1 MSIYNHLDASV
12 EVPSGPPEKVS
23 RRGLDLLHHFE
34 GFRNEAYLDAVGI
47 WTIGYGNTRWPDGR
61 PVRKGD
67 YVTREEGEELFRA
80 ILRTF
85 ERGVLDAV
93 EVDLTQ
99 HQFDALVAFAYNVGL
114 GAFRSSTLL
123 RLLNS
128 GDYRG
133 AADQFLRWNKAG
145 GRVLAGLTRRR
156 KAERKLFLEKE

>member
-12 EVPSGPPEKVS
+12 EAPSGTPEKVS

-34 GFRNEAYLDAVGI
+34 GFREEAYLCPAGV
-47 WTIGYGNTRWPDGR
+47 WTIGYGNTKWPDGR

-67 YVTREEGEELFRA
+67 RVTREEGEELFRT

-93 EVDLTQ
+93 EVELTQ
-99 HQFDALVAFAYNVGL
+99 GQFDALVSFSYNVGL
-114 GAFRSSTLL
+114 GALRSSTLL

-128 GDYRG
+128 GDYEG

-145 GRVLAGLTRRR
+145 GRVLNGLTRRR
-156 KAERKLFLEKE
+156 EAERKLFKE